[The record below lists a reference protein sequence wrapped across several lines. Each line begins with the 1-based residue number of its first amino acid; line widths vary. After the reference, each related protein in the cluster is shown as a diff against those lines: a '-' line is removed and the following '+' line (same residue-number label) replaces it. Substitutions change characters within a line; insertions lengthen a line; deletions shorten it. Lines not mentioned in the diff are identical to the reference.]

1 MALYKNLSAAQ
12 KERELVTGLKLTLK
26 GATLPPALFDF
37 PQLQELYL
45 EAPALQDLPPGLSG
59 WSELRVLQLRAPAFR
74 GSLADLFRL
83 PRLENLKVLETPLH
97 PLRLSIGGTRAPLKF
112 LTLKSCGL
120 TELPLEIGE
129 LSTLTELHLPQNEL
143 KDLPPSFVDLRLLKR
158 LNLDAN
164 ELTRFPSVLEKMKG
178 LGHLSIDGNRF
189 SQAEKERIQ
198 RQFSLTVN

>member
-12 KERELVTGLKLTLK
+12 KEREHVTGLKLTLK
-26 GATLPPALFDF
+26 DEGLPAALFDF
-37 PQLQELYL
+37 PRLQELYL
-45 EAPALQDLPPGLSG
+45 EAPALRELPHTLTG
-59 WSELRVLQLRAPAFR
+59 WSELRVLQLRAPKFC

-83 PRLENLKVLETPLH
+83 PRLENLKVLETPLQ

-120 TELPLEIGE
+120 TELPLEVGE
-129 LSTLTELHLPQNEL
+129 LTALTELHLPQNEL
-143 KDLPPSFVDLRLLKR
+143 TDLPPSFVDLRLLKR

-164 ELTRFPSVLEKMKG
+164 ELTRFPSVLEKMQN

-189 SQAEKERIQ
+189 SQDEKDRIQ
-198 RQFSLTVN
+198 RHFSLTVN